1 MTNYIFKSTKLFNV
15 LDFFELILVWEF
27 NFLGMFRT

>member
-1 MTNYIFKSTKLFNV
+1 MTNYIFKSTKLFNM

-27 NFLGMFRT
+27 KRRV

>member
-1 MTNYIFKSTKLFNV
+1 MTNYTFKSTKLFNV

-27 NFLGMFRT
+27 KRRV